1 MPPKSQQHFQALI
14 SLIVLL
20 CSREI
25 SSLPFNSWHKQG
37 VHKFRLCLHHRHSS
51 ARAQP
56 QGFGHAASRAR
67 RLSLGSTRQH
77 HAWDDASPGA
87 GTTGVWGAA
96 KQPTFLWLLLGC
108 SPQNLPNKPNTPQWI
123 RAALLAALL
132 SPTCADHRWPQLQG
146 DEVSG

>member
-20 CSREI
+20 CTREI

-37 VHKFRLCLHHRHSS
+37 VHKFRLCLHHRHSG

-67 RLSLGSTRQH
+67 GSTTHGTMPPLGPAPRGSGEQQSNPRSCGSS
-77 HAWDDASPGA
+77 WDAPPKTSQINPIHCSGSELPCLLPSSPRPAPITDGPSY
-87 GTTGVWGAA
+87 
-96 KQPTFLWLLLGC
+96 K
-108 SPQNLPNKPNTPQWI
+108 
-123 RAALLAALL
+123 
-132 SPTCADHRWPQLQG
+132 
-146 DEVSG
+146 EVR